1 MCFESS
7 LLKKKRLIEEY
18 FKANFIPSYYYEP
31 YYHVSGFTYPELQ
44 IIKMDD
50 PSTIHPANWGLI
62 PSWGESNIS
71 GFRKKYNTLNAKSET
86 LLESNMYQESAREH
100 RCLILADGFF
110 EPHHI
115 NNISY
120 PYYCF
125 IPSKKFEDGKSLFA
139 YSGIYSELED
149 GTFSCS
155 ILTTE
160 ANDFFS
166 EIHNKKKRMPLI
178 IDESYTKEWLAQNL
192 TGSQITELIKD
203 SFTHKKFDAYQV
215 SRNLYKRGINHNH
228 PGILTKVERNTLF

>member
-7 LLKKKRLIEEY
+7 LLKKKRLIEEF
-18 FKANFIPSYYYEP
+18 FKANFTPSYYYEP
-31 YYHVSGFTYPELQ
+31 YYHVSGFNYPELQ

-50 PSTIHPANWGLI
+50 PYTIHPATWGLI
-62 PSWGESNIS
+62 PSWGEKDITS
-71 GFRKKYNTLNAKSET
+71 FRKKYNTLNAKSET
-86 LLESNMYQESAREH
+86 LLTSIMYQESAREQ
-100 RCLILADGFF
+100 RCLIIADGFF

-125 IPSKKFEDGKSLFA
+125 IPSENFKDGKDLFA
-139 YSGIYSELED
+139 YAGIYSEID
-149 GTFSCS
+149 GGNYSCS

-178 IDESYTKEWLAQNL
+178 ID
-192 TGSQITELIKD
+192 D
-203 SFTHKKFDAYQV
+203 SFTKDWLQPDLNDDHIDELMKTCFTNKKFDAYAV

-228 PGILTKVERNTLF
+228 PGILTKVERNSLF